1 MKRTVS
7 FGKLALA
14 VVCAMAFTAQPA
26 SARMRVHDMAESPA
40 YKQKAPGMV
49 GRGLL
54 NGITFFVDTIVDTIT
69 DTRSGPPVI
78 GTLAGFG
85 RGIGC
90 SALRLGSGAVDIV
103 TFWVPGFNGFP
114 VSDSYYNCLDV
125 SMSTPAATSYQA
137 PAESPVMLES
147 APSYATP
154 TETAPDTSSTPLEPG
169 QRKYS
174 K

>member
-1 MKRTVS
+1 MKRTIL
-7 FGKLALA
+7 FGKIALA

-26 SARMRVHDMAESPA
+26 SARMRVHEMAESPV

-125 SMSTPAATSYQA
+125 SMSAPAATSYQTPTDNSIA
-137 PAESPVMLES
+137 LEPASSYSP
-147 APSYATP
+147 P
-154 TETAPDTSSTPLEPG
+154 TETATDTTSTPLEPG